1 MLMVTVNAGKR
12 TEDDSVEWRV
22 ESRVSRGRRTLM
34 RWLSRGTDLLRGLPN
49 QRLYG
54 GVAGEVV
61 TEERASG
68 SNRLRGKAQGSA
80 RVIGWR
86 ASVIGKLL
94 LDLYVRSSA
103 ARSATDPCRA
113 VAWQIPRLSSFA
125 ASTSFHRMPAPVL
138 ESRGPSAAPSC
149 ASLDDLR
156 LCCSCSAQALLPA
169 TSSAH
174 IAEVLRCAPARLSC
188 L

>member
-1 MLMVTVNAGKR
+1 
-12 TEDDSVEWRV
+12 
-22 ESRVSRGRRTLM
+22 M

>member
-1 MLMVTVNAGKR
+1 
-12 TEDDSVEWRV
+12 
-22 ESRVSRGRRTLM
+22 M

-68 SNRLRGKAQGSA
+68 SNRLRGKAQAWA

-86 ASVIGKLL
+86 TSVIGKLH

-103 ARSATDPCRA
+103 ARSAMDPCR
-113 VAWQIPRLSSFA
+113 VAWQIPRLSSLA
-125 ASTSFHRMPAPVL
+125 ASTSFHRMPAPTEVPWALRSPVVCQTRWLASSEPHRAARAQLKPFSPRPPVPTSRKSSVL
-138 ESRGPSAAPSC
+138 RRRASAPSKLWAC
-149 ASLDDLR
+149 VDDFAAMR
-156 LCCSCSAQALLPA
+156 RVVYVVRS
-169 TSSAH
+169 
-174 IAEVLRCAPARLSC
+174 
-188 L
+188 